1 MTALYIYIPLYPFIS
16 ALFLPG
22 EHRSDLG
29 FHLLILTNN
38 V

>member
-1 MTALYIYIPLYPFIS
+1 MPALYIYIPLYPFIS

-22 EHRSDLG
+22 EQHSDPH
-29 FHLLILTNN
+29 FPVLILTNN